1 MIEFTFKG
9 NTLAYMPR
17 VGAIIEQ
24 VKACRAIVADRF
36 GLNLYAV
43 RLKFKN

>member
-1 MIEFTFKG
+1 MIEFTCG
-9 NTLAYMPR
+9 EITLAYTPR
-17 VGAIIEQ
+17 VGATIEQ
-24 VKACRAIVADRF
+24 VRACREIVADRF